1 MDGDSDFE
9 EEEPENELLD
19 QQLMEEQ
26 EGHFGMFA
34 QRQAKGKGN
43 RIKGSIWME
52 ENGEEAQ
59 EDAGMGDNLHAEE
72 PSGE

>member
-19 QQLMEEQ
+19 QQLLEGQ

-43 RIKGSIWME
+43 RIKGGIWME
-52 ENGEEAQ
+52 GDEVDAQ
-59 EDAGMGDNLHAEE
+59 DDARMGVDHAVDH
-72 PSGE
+72 